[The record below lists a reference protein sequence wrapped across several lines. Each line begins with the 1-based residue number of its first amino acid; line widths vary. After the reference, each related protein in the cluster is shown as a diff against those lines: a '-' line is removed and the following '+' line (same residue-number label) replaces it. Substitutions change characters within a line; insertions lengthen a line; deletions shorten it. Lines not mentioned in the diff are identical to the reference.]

1 MQVSVPTNRAC
12 CANKNRGAYER
23 LLIIPVD
30 ESAQNKALAT
40 ANIKASQVME
50 SIKMP
55 SQDTQIAMIEGIDF
69 CHGDVQDMPCENK
82 VQAGILAKK
91 LLND

>member
-1 MQVSVPTNRAC
+1 
-12 CANKNRGAYER
+12 
-23 LLIIPVD
+23 
-30 ESAQNKALAT
+30 
-40 ANIKASQVME
+40 
-50 SIKMP
+50 MP

-91 LLND
+91 LLNDQQQLMVYCDKRKRVWVKVLTKVNRPSQNVNTTCFFFGKPCDV